1 MKFTKRRSYKG
12 KYILE
17 NPDKYI
23 GVKSNIV
30 WRSTWERTAF
40 KWCDR
45 NDNIIKW
52 NSEETVVKYIS
63 PVDNKVHRYFVDL
76 FVEFKNGKRLLIEIK
91 PRSQVLQPLL
101 TKGKHQ
107 KTILYE
113 HQTFAINTAKWK
125 SAKEYAKSINA
136 EFVIFDENIIK
147 QLGNYSV

>member
-1 MKFTKRRSYKG
+1 MKFKKRRSYKG
-12 KYILE
+12 KYTIE
-17 NPDKYI
+17 NPDKYV
-23 GVKSNIV
+23 GDKSNII

-52 NSEETVVKYIS
+52 NSEEIVVKYIS
-63 PVDNKVHRYFVDL
+63 PVDNKLHRYYVDL

-91 PRSQVLQPLL
+91 PSSQVFQPVL

-113 HQTFAINTAKWK
+113 HQTFMVNSAKWN
-125 SAKEYAKSINA
+125 SAREYAKTINA
-136 EFVIFDENIIK
+136 EFVIFDETVIR
-147 QLGNYSV
+147 QLGKQIL

>member
-1 MKFTKRRSYKG
+1 MKFKKRRSYKG
-12 KYILE
+12 KYTLE
-17 NPDKYI
+17 NPDKYV
-23 GVKSNIV
+23 GDKSNII

-52 NSEETVVKYIS
+52 NSEEIVVKYIS
-63 PVDNKVHRYFVDL
+63 PVDNKFHRYYVDL

-91 PRSQVLQPLL
+91 PSSQVFQPLL

-113 HQTFAINTAKWK
+113 HQTFVVNSAKWN
-125 SAKEYAKSINA
+125 SAREYAKTINA
-136 EFVIFDENIIK
+136 EFVIFDETVIR
-147 QLGNYSV
+147 QLGKQIL

>member
-1 MKFTKRRSYKG
+1 MKFKKRRSYKG
-12 KYILE
+12 KYTLE
-17 NPDKYI
+17 NPDKYV
-23 GVKSNIV
+23 GDKSNII

-52 NSEETVVKYIS
+52 NSEEIVVKYIS
-63 PVDNKVHRYFVDL
+63 PVDNKFHRYYVDL

-91 PRSQVLQPLL
+91 PSSQVFQPVL

-113 HQTFAINTAKWK
+113 HQTFVVNSAKWK
-125 SAKEYAKSINA
+125 SAREYAKTINA
-136 EFVIFDENIIK
+136 EFVIFDETVIR
-147 QLGNYSV
+147 QLGKQIL

>member
-1 MKFTKRRSYKG
+1 MKFKKRRSYKG
-12 KYILE
+12 KYTIE
-17 NPDKYI
+17 NPDKYV
-23 GVKSNIV
+23 GDKSNII

-52 NSEETVVKYIS
+52 NSEEIVVKYTS
-63 PVDNKVHRYFVDL
+63 PVDNKLHRYYVDL

-91 PRSQVLQPLL
+91 PSSQVFQPVM

-113 HQTFAINTAKWK
+113 HQTFVVNSAKWN
-125 SAKEYAKSINA
+125 SAREYAKTINA
-136 EFVIFDENIIK
+136 EFVIFDETVIR
-147 QLGNYSV
+147 QLGKQIL

>member
-1 MKFTKRRSYKG
+1 MKFKKHRSYKG
-12 KYILE
+12 KYTLD
-17 NPDKYI
+17 NPDKYV
-23 GVKSNIV
+23 GDKSNII

-52 NSEETVVKYIS
+52 NSEEIVVKYIS
-63 PVDNKVHRYFVDL
+63 PVDNKFHRYYVDL

-91 PRSQVLQPLL
+91 PSSQVFQPLL

-113 HQTFAINTAKWK
+113 HQTFVVNSAKWK
-125 SAKEYAKSINA
+125 SAREYAKTINA
-136 EFVIFDENIIK
+136 EFVIFDETVIR
-147 QLGNYSV
+147 QLGKQIL